1 MPLVT
6 STAVARVEYDP
17 ATCVLDIWYK
27 GGDRY
32 AYGAVPPEVYDALL
46 AAPSVGAFVTEV
58 VKPRYAFTR
67 TGGRRRFAPP

>member
-17 ATCVLDIWYK
+17 AARVLDIWYK

-32 AYGAVPPEVYDALL
+32 SYRGVPPEVYAALL
-46 AAPSVGAFVTEV
+46 AAPSIGAFVTAA
-58 VKPRYAFTR
+58 VKPRYPFTR
-67 TGGRRRFAPP
+67 AARRRFAPS